1 MTEVEKR
8 ARIEILEML
17 IEHELSLGY
26 KDFDADFVAECVE
39 LCLALQGIKITPE
52 EIEKG
57 KNKLLKLMREKSKEM
72 ENGSNENTQ
81 NS

>member
-8 ARIEILEML
+8 ARVEILEML
-17 IEHELSLGY
+17 IERELSLDY

-39 LCLALQGIKITPE
+39 LCLALQGVKITPE

-57 KNKLLKLMREKSKEM
+57 KNELLKLMREKSKEM
-72 ENGSNENTQ
+72 ENGSNEN
-81 NS
+81 N

>member
-8 ARIEILEML
+8 AKIEILEML
-17 IEHELSLGY
+17 IEYELSLGY

-39 LCLALQGIKITPE
+39 LCLALKGIKIVPE

-57 KNKLLKLMREKSKEM
+57 KNELLKIMREKSEEVK
-72 ENGSNENTQ
+72 NGSNENT
-81 NS
+81 

>member
-17 IEHELSLGY
+17 IEHELSLDY
-26 KDFDADFVAECVE
+26 KDFDANFVAECVE
-39 LCLALQGIKITPE
+39 LCLVLQGIKIAPE

-57 KNKLLKLMREKSKEM
+57 KNELLKLMRKKVKR
-72 ENGSNENTQ
+72 
-81 NS
+81 

>member
-17 IEHELSLGY
+17 IEHELNLGY

-39 LCLALQGIKITPE
+39 LCLALQGIKIVPE

-57 KNKLLKLMREKSKEM
+57 KKKYPLLTRLHIVLGK
-72 ENGSNENTQ
+72 
-81 NS
+81 

>member
-17 IEHELSLGY
+17 IEYELSLGY

-39 LCLALQGIKITPE
+39 LCLALKGIKIVPE

-57 KNKLLKLMREKSKEM
+57 KNELLKIMREKSEEVK
-72 ENGSNENTQ
+72 NGSNENT
-81 NS
+81 

>member
-8 ARIEILEML
+8 AKIEILEML
-17 IEHELSLGY
+17 IEYELSLGY

-39 LCLALQGIKITPE
+39 LCLKLQGIKILPE

-57 KNKLLKLMREKSKEM
+57 KNELLKIMREKSEEVK
-72 ENGSNENTQ
+72 NGSNENT
-81 NS
+81 

>member
-1 MTEVEKR
+1 MTEVEKK

-26 KDFDADFVAECVE
+26 KDFDVDFVAECVE
-39 LCLALQGIKITPE
+39 LCLKLQDIKIVPE

-57 KNKLLKLMREKSKEM
+57 KNELLKIMREKSEEVK
-72 ENGSNENTQ
+72 NGSNENT
-81 NS
+81 

>member
-1 MTEVEKR
+1 MTEVEKK
-8 ARIEILEML
+8 AKIEILEML

-39 LCLALQGIKITPE
+39 LCLKLQDIKIVPE

-57 KNKLLKLMREKSKEM
+57 KNELLKLMREKSKEVN
-72 ENGSNENTQ
+72 NGSNENT
-81 NS
+81 

>member
-17 IEHELSLGY
+17 IEHELGLDY
-26 KDFDADFVAECVE
+26 KDFDANFVAECVE
-39 LCLALQGIKITPE
+39 LCLVLQGIKIAPE

-57 KNKLLKLMREKSKEM
+57 KNELLKLMREKSKEVK
-72 ENGSNENTQ
+72 NSSNENT
-81 NS
+81 

>member
-8 ARIEILEML
+8 AKIEILEML

-39 LCLALQGIKITPE
+39 LCLALKGIKILPE

-57 KNKLLKLMREKSKEM
+57 KNELLKIMREKSEEVK
-72 ENGSNENTQ
+72 NGSNENT
-81 NS
+81 

>member
-8 ARIEILEML
+8 AKVEILEML

-52 EIEKG
+52 KIEKG
-57 KNKLLKLMREKSKEM
+57 KNELLKLMREKSKEVKYS
-72 ENGSNENTQ
+72 SNEN
-81 NS
+81 N

>member
-8 ARIEILEML
+8 ARVEILEML
-17 IEHELSLGY
+17 IERELSLDY

-39 LCLALQGIKITPE
+39 LCLALQGVKITPE

-57 KNKLLKLMREKSKEM
+57 KNELLKLMREKSKGVK
-72 ENGSNENTQ
+72 NGSNENT
-81 NS
+81 

>member
-39 LCLALQGIKITPE
+39 LCLALKGIKIAPE

-57 KNKLLKLMREKSKEM
+57 KNELLKLMREKSKEVK
-72 ENGSNENTQ
+72 NSSNENT
-81 NS
+81 

>member
-8 ARIEILEML
+8 ARVEILEML
-17 IEHELSLGY
+17 IERELSLDY

-39 LCLALQGIKITPE
+39 LCLALQGVKIVPE

-57 KNKLLKLMREKSKEM
+57 KNELLKIMREKSEEVK
-72 ENGSNENTQ
+72 NGSNENT
-81 NS
+81 

>member
-17 IEHELSLGY
+17 IEYELGLDY
-26 KDFDADFVAECVE
+26 KDFDANFVAECVE
-39 LCLALQGIKITPE
+39 LCLVLQGIKIAPE

-57 KNKLLKLMREKSKEM
+57 KNELLKLMREKSKEVK
-72 ENGSNENTQ
+72 NSSNENT
-81 NS
+81 

>member
-26 KDFDADFVAECVE
+26 KDFDADSVAECVE
-39 LCLALQGIKITPE
+39 LCLALQEIKIASE

-57 KNKLLKLMREKSKEM
+57 KKELLKLMREKSKEVK
-72 ENGSNENTQ
+72 NSSNENT
-81 NS
+81 